1 MKYPIRSIG
10 LACALSV
17 GGSLLAAPVV
27 AQDSGVIKGVVVN
40 YDSQPLDQASVEIFG
55 AKLTRTT
62 NAAGEFRFEGLDG
75 GSYWLRVRRIGHA
88 PLTFSITL
96 PKGGERDLRVE
107 LMPVAYELPEI
118 SVSGGMTNRRFE
130 EFRWRRRA
138 GWGRFFTS
146 DEMARMRAVELVDVV
161 QRGLPMHSRFV
172 LEQAGGFAHD
182 HDQSFTYMGF
192 PGVSSGGSQA
202 VGSLSGGSLYRR
214 RSFVGTSSNCAPGV
228 SINGNTAMPGI
239 PLRNIRL
246 DDVEAVE
253 VYRARWVPDQMRTPQ
268 TTCGLVVV
276 WLK

>member
-1 MKYPIRSIG
+1 MNYPIRSIG

-17 GGSLLAAPVV
+17 GGFVLAAPVL

-62 NAAGEFRFEGLDG
+62 NAAGEFRFEGLAG
-75 GSYWLRVRRIGHA
+75 GSYWFRVRRIGHA
-88 PLTFSITL
+88 PLTFTITL

-118 SVSGGMTNRRFE
+118 SVSGGMTDRRYQ
-130 EFRWRRRA
+130 EFHWRRRA
-138 GWGRFFTS
+138 GWGRFYTS
-146 DEMARMRAVELVDVV
+146 DEFARMRAVDLVDVV
-161 QRGLPMHSRFV
+161 QRGLPMYSRYV
-172 LEQAGGFAHD
+172 LEQAGGFTHD
-182 HDQSFTYMGF
+182 PSLTYMGF
-192 PGVSSGGSQA
+192 PGVSSGRP
-202 VGSLSGGSLYRR
+202 LYQRVS
-214 RSFVGTSSNCAPGV
+214 SFVGPSSSCPPGV
-228 SINGNTAMPGI
+228 SINGITAMPGI
-239 PLRNIRL
+239 PLRQIRL

-253 VYRARWVPDQMRTPQ
+253 VYRSRWVPDQMRNPQ